1 MAVVDEIELV
11 RVGVVIYNVSLAVV
25 LARPPVLYLCVLGEH
40 HGGLP
45 SCDPF
50 HQTRVAGGAVGVAV
64 RVTAV
69 HEVPPHAH
77 GVAVASV
84 GVVEVGVA
92 QTVGELVA
100 DGAYAV
106 VGGLVVGVTAQLVA
120 AGVGVDNGAVHV
132 EALAIVAFREIIHVG
147 PHGLCLAI
155 VGLAVAGIQHEHLVG
170 LVVAVPVILFPVDL
184 VLDSQTGLGNHLAGV
199 LVIVGVIV
207 VLAIIG
213 AVMAERHRAYHVEGE
228 VKLSVALVVEE
239 VVDAAHKLALGIV
252 FLVCELFVERLC
264 VAARKRLVRKLC
276 EDDEALLLAVE
287 AVGELGEGG
296 GCCGACFLDGS
307 HALAHALCER
317 LAAACCQGCSA
328 LLGVGA
334 QLAHVGK
341 GVGAVAV
348 GHIAGAVVSTEK
360 MDVLV
365 AAELCAYLCAVCQA
379 QGAVDASLCRHS
391 HNGGC
396 KEGEAKRE

>member
-1 MAVVDEIELV
+1 M
-11 RVGVVIYNVSLAVV
+11 
-25 LARPPVLYLCVLGEH
+25 
-40 HGGLP
+40 
-45 SCDPF
+45 
-50 HQTRVAGGAVGVAV
+50 
-64 RVTAV
+64 
-69 HEVPPHAH
+69 
-77 GVAVASV
+77 
-84 GVVEVGVA
+84 
-92 QTVGELVA
+92 A

-106 VGGLVVGVTAQLVA
+106 VGGLLVSVKAQLVA

-132 EALAIVAFREIIHVG
+132 EALAIVAFLEIIHVG

-170 LVVAVPVILFPVDL
+170 LAVAVPVILFPVDL
-184 VLDSQTGLGNHLAGV
+184 VLDSQASLGNHLAGV
-199 LVIVGVIV
+199 LVLVPTV
-207 VLAIIG
+207 VLAIVG
-213 AVMAERHRAYHVEGE
+213 AVMAERHRAHHVECE

-252 FLVCELFVERLC
+252 FLVCELVVEGLC

-287 AVGELGEGG
+287 AVGELGEGVS
-296 GCCGACFLDGS
+296 CCGVCFPDGS

-328 LLGVGA
+328 LLGVGV

-341 GVGAVAV
+341 GVGAIAV
-348 GHIAGAVVSTEK
+348 GHIAGAVVSTEE

-365 AAELCAYLCAVCQA
+365 AAELCANLCAVCQA

-391 HNGGC
+391 HHGGS